1 MMTLQQTQNTIA
13 ENVRRLRNEHHLSI
27 ATLAVNCGLCPNSI
41 IAVES
46 GQSNS
51 QTDTLY
57 KISAYF
63 GMEVC
68 KLMIPTPKA
77 EMPDGHRKAVLYLRK
92 SIAYQQAA
100 ARYFAQVMDDAE

>member
-27 ATLAVNCGLCPNSI
+27 ATLAGECGLCPNSI

-63 GMEVC
+63 GIEVC

-77 EMPDGHRKAVLYLRK
+77 KMPENHRKAVLYLRK
-92 SIAYQQAA
+92 SMAYQQAA

>member
-27 ATLAVNCGLCPNSI
+27 ATLAGECGLCPNSI

-63 GMEVC
+63 DMEVC

-77 EMPDGHRKAVLYLRK
+77 EMPEGHRKAVLYLRK

-100 ARYFAQVMDDAE
+100 ARYFAHMMDDAE

>member
-27 ATLAVNCGLCPNSI
+27 ATLAGNCGLCPNSI

-63 GMEVC
+63 DMEVC

-77 EMPDGHRKAVLYLRK
+77 KMPENHRKAVLCLRK

-100 ARYFAQVMDDAE
+100 TRYFTKIAEME